1 MRREVNPFHWREASL
16 CVPAL
21 PALLLCGLVTGQVTA
36 GAIAAGA
43 AFSVGFGASRDLRGR
58 RWGAMIA
65 ATLGMALAAS
75 VGSLA
80 GNALPV
86 FLLLAGLAAAG
97 CAALALY
104 DEDLWWI
111 FLQVVIAL
119 LVASNY
125 PGRPDQALER
135 ALTVLIGGGVQI
147 VCVAILARLVPSA
160 SARLPRNPAIIPPE
174 RRLLI
179 THMVRAGACIPIAV
193 LAAHALGIANSYWA
207 PMTALLILKPG
218 LQETQARGIARLGG
232 TIAGCGVATLFAVA
246 VDYSPSLLLI
256 GMAISAGL
264 SFAWQKAHYVMLSAA
279 ITATIVILLSIGHGG
294 VIANVEHRLI
304 ATLVGGLIALIIARI
319 SPFRRRHAHSHAD
332 RVG

>member
-21 PALLLCGLVTGQVTA
+21 PALLLCGLMTGQVTA

-65 ATLGMALAAS
+65 ATLGMALAAF

-86 FLLLAGLAAAG
+86 FLLLAGIAAAG

-160 SARLPRNPAIIPPE
+160 SARLPRNPAIIPPA

-193 LAAHALGIANSYWA
+193 LAAHAL
-207 PMTALLILKPG
+207 
-218 LQETQARGIARLGG
+218 GIARLGG

-304 ATLVGGLIALIIARI
+304 ATLAGGLIALIIARI
-319 SPFRRRHAHSHAD
+319 SPFRRRHAHPHAD